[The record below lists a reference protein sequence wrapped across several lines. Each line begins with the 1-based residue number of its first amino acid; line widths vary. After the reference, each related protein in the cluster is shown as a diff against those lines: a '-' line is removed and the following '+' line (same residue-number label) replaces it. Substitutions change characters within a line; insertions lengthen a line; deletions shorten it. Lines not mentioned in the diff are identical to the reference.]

1 MSHAGRN
8 DGRPAAY
15 ERISEKLIATMEY
28 EGRYTAFDPT
38 RIETYPLSTRSNKV
52 RLSDLVYPKDL
63 DALAFDLS
71 QEVQRSIEAV
81 AEAIAAARQA
91 GKPVILFTG
100 AHLIKNGLGPLLIDL
115 VERGCVTLVAGN
127 AATSIHDFELALI
140 GETSEN
146 VPAALDQGRFGMA
159 YEFAYIN
166 MALSVGNQQKLGFG
180 EVLGRVIC
188 DEGFRRSV
196 LSLVAREGS
205 VGEFGHPE
213 VSVLAAC
220 YRRGIPFTVH
230 AGVGT
235 DVIDQH
241 PSFDGQA
248 KGGCSGRDFLIYT
261 NAVAKLTK
269 GGVVLNVG
277 SAVTGPEVL
286 LKAVSMAANVGSAA
300 RDILT
305 ADFDLREHEPRQM
318 TDEAAQAYY
327 FRDQKSVVT
336 RIPQAFGGR
345 GFYIRGDQRQTFPLF
360 YQRIIEAL

>member
-1 MSHAGRN
+1 MEY
-8 DGRPAAY
+8 DGRY
-15 ERISEKLIATMEY
+15 RV
-28 EGRYTAFDPT
+28 FDST

-52 RLSDLVYPKDL
+52 KLSDLVHPQDV
-63 DALAFDLS
+63 DALAL
-71 QEVQRSIEAV
+71 ELPPGVQADIRAV
-81 AEAIAAARQA
+81 AEAVVAARRED
-91 GKPVILFTG
+91 KPVMLFTG
-100 AHLIKNGLGPLLIDL
+100 AHLIKNGLGPLLVDL
-115 VERGCVTLVAGN
+115 VERGAVTLVAGN
-127 AATSIHDFELALI
+127 AATSIHDFELALT

-146 VPAALDQGRFGMA
+146 VPAALDKGRFGMA

-166 MALSVGNQQKLGFG
+166 LALSVGNQQKLGFG
-180 EVLGRVIC
+180 EVLGRMIC
-188 DEGFRRSV
+188 DDTFRRQV
-196 LSLVAREGS
+196 LALAAREGS
-205 VGEFGHPE
+205 PARFQHPE

-230 AGVGT
+230 AGIGT

-261 NAVAKLTK
+261 NEVTRFTQ
-269 GGVVLNVG
+269 GGVVLNIG

-286 LKAVSMAANVGSAA
+286 LKAVSMAANVGRAP
-300 RDILT
+300 RGILT

-318 TDEAAQAYY
+318 ADEAAPGYY

-345 GFYIRGDQRQTFPLF
+345 GLYVRGDQKQTFPFL
-360 YQRIIEAL
+360 YQQIVAAQ